1 MGTPMRRRLAVFAIG
16 IVALAGVSATGVAA
30 ATSPDPVLLIHG
42 WRSNASAWDAM
53 VKRFADLD
61 GRKVL
66 ALTLPGNDN
75 VVNGRYIREQV
86 AKLNTPGSGWSHFDI
101 VGVSM
106 GGLSARYYLKSLDG
120 TASVDAYVS
129 LGTPQ
134 YGIYGACLLPQS
146 GGGQMCPTSAFL
158 KALNTGDDTP
168 GTVDA
173 PRYMTLWGSS
183 DTTVP
188 QSATKLDG
196 GACYTTIPG
205 VVHTAYEEDQH
216 VFDAVV
222 KAIDGGDGWCPGKFV
237 S

>member
-1 MGTPMRRRLAVFAIG
+1 MGTSIRRRLAVLAVG
-16 IVALAGVSATGVAA
+16 IVALAGVSATNVAA
-30 ATSPDPVLLIHG
+30 ASPDPVLLIHG
-42 WRSNASAWDAM
+42 WRSNASAWDVM
-53 VKRFADLD
+53 VQRFATLD
-61 GRKVL
+61 ARRVV

-75 VVNGRYIREQV
+75 IVNGRYIRDQV
-86 AKLNTPGSGWSHFDI
+86 AALKAAESGWSHFDI

-106 GGLSARYYLKSLDG
+106 GGLSSRYYVKSLNG

-134 YGIYGACLLPQS
+134 YGITAACLLPQS
-146 GGGQMCPTSAFL
+146 QGGQMCPRSSFL
-158 KALNTGDDTP
+158 AALNTGDDTP
-168 GTVDA
+168 GS

-188 QSATKLDG
+188 KSATKLDG
-196 GACYTTIPG
+196 GACYTTISG

-222 KAIDGGDGWCPGKFV
+222 QAIDGGDAWCPGTYV
-237 S
+237 N